1 MIPLDPAQSRLSDS
15 RELLRG
21 ASVNLLGIL
30 AKSSRTLVTLFVTRV
45 SGPAV
50 FGLFTLANGV
60 VEVGTRLSVF
70 GMDKSLLTF
79 IPEARQG
86 TGAGDGEYRFLSAAF
101 LTSQVLAGFLT
112 LALVV
117 GAPWISMA
125 WFGMPELVWPLRFM
139 ALAILPV
146 TLMNLAL
153 AATKALKIMAYDAL
167 VAGALFPLALLLFA
181 VPILW
186 VEQDAEALSLA
197 YTLAGVVGAGVALW
211 FFRRHYSVLETL
223 ARGPGGALKSVVS
236 FSTPLGLHDFILYLA
251 MKLELFVVAFFLE
264 PAAVGIYALAA
275 ELAFVMKKFRQIFD
289 PILLPILSEAQ
300 GGGQEER
307 VQENLA
313 RVVRWILVPGILY
326 LAAMALFARPILG
339 VFGEEFRTGGMV
351 LILLCGAQLANVGTG
366 PLDLAM
372 IASGRPRINLL
383 NISLILVVQTGLN
396 LWLIP
401 RYGLTGA
408 GAAALAA
415 FLFVGLLRFGQGLL
429 ILGVNPFHSAQLKP
443 LAAGVVAGL
452 GVALGGWLLP
462 SSDLPFLWVGGLV
475 AVALLYVL
483 VLWLLGL
490 EEEDLKLV
498 KTLMSG
504 GQG

>member
-1 MIPLDPAQSRLSDS
+1 
-15 RELLRG
+15 
-21 ASVNLLGIL
+21 
-30 AKSSRTLVTLFVTRV
+30 
-45 SGPAV
+45 
-50 FGLFTLANGV
+50 
-60 VEVGTRLSVF
+60 
-70 GMDKSLLTF
+70 
-79 IPEARQG
+79 
-86 TGAGDGEYRFLSAAF
+86 
-101 LTSQVLAGFLT
+101 
-112 LALVV
+112 
-117 GAPWISMA
+117 
-125 WFGMPELVWPLRFM
+125 
-139 ALAILPV
+139 
-146 TLMNLAL
+146 
-153 AATKALKIMAYDAL
+153 
-167 VAGALFPLALLLFA
+167 
-181 VPILW
+181 
-186 VEQDAEALSLA
+186 
-197 YTLAGVVGAGVALW
+197 
-211 FFRRHYSVLETL
+211 
-223 ARGPGGALKSVVS
+223 VVS

-289 PILLPILSEAQ
+289 PILLPILSEAR

-475 AVALLYVL
+475 AMALLYVL

-490 EEEDLKLV
+490 EEEDTKLV
-498 KTLMSG
+498 KTLVSG
-504 GQG
+504 GRG